1 MLDTRGLPNEC
12 ITGKFSLNIFHPLP
26 YAATSDIWVCGS
38 KFWIWMGLGQLKI
51 SMCVHEGNSP
61 PSLYLGYYF
70 ASMFPNM
77 KAFILIKVYMFMEI
91 W

>member
-1 MLDTRGLPNEC
+1 
-12 ITGKFSLNIFHPLP
+12 
-26 YAATSDIWVCGS
+26 
-38 KFWIWMGLGQLKI
+38 MGLGQLKI

-91 W
+91 